1 MSGHAYCACL
11 ARHGVRH
18 CLGRNE
24 EGSMLPDTF
33 TTACKISDPRQESC
47 ARSSLFWDRVCS
59 SSVCSSWGSALKA
72 LVSSTLLSIS
82 FTAAT
87 NPHCHILLIS
97 H

>member
-1 MSGHAYCACL
+1 MRKEL
-11 ARHGVRH
+11 TV
-18 CLGRNE
+18 LGQGLLQLR
-24 EGSMLPDTF
+24 L
-33 TTACKISDPRQESC
+33 
-47 ARSSLFWDRVCS
+47 LLL
-59 SSVCSSWGSALKA
+59 GSALKA